1 MKEVYSSFVMLWY
14 LNTSLHFTGNGKP
27 CPYGQ
32 SGNSLKT
39 CSGKLK
45 FIISSFKFLAFV
57 WKHGWNKSPCIS
69 YMYANFWIFGIHD
82 K

>member
-1 MKEVYSSFVMLWY
+1 MEEVYGSFVTLRF
-14 LNTSLHFTGNGKP
+14 LNTSLRFTGNGKP

-39 CSGKLK
+39 CSGKSK
-45 FIISSFKFLAFV
+45 FIICCLKFLAFV
-57 WKHGWNKSPCIS
+57 WKNGWNKSPYLS
-69 YMYANFWIFGIHD
+69 YMYANFWISGIHD